1 MIVKRNTVIS
11 TREGKHSEIKKY
23 DEEKGKHDN
32 LSLILSLSINELE
45 RMYTKEEENY
55 LSTLLTLFDERWNSL
70 SLDYQAM
77 QQTMNYWQN
86 GIFQNISPSV
96 ENNENLFCSTRTS
109 RLYTL
114 RNNLV
119 HELIISR
126 LLRAKLSRN

>member
-11 TREGKHSEIKKY
+11 TREGKHSEIKKC

-45 RMYTKEEENY
+45 RMYTMEEENY

-86 GIFQNISPSV
+86 GIFQNISVQYFQTINFFLRYIIP
-96 ENNENLFCSTRTS
+96 LFKKSTNVFQS
-109 RLYTL
+109 
-114 RNNLV
+114 
-119 HELIISR
+119 S
-126 LLRAKLSRN
+126 